1 MIIAFCRAVSSSIG
15 GCNILAKAVVTHLLI
30 KKGVRLPNL
39 EDMSTVGN
47 KLNTNFIQ

>member
-15 GCNILAKAVVTHLLI
+15 GCNILAMAVVTHLSI
-30 KKGVRLPNL
+30 KSVRLPNL